1 MIILSLAALKKSSRK
16 KETKIHRKTVEMV
29 HEAGD
34 GRRKTEK
41 PKNQDDDIIDFE
53 LVFVG

>member
-16 KETKIHRKTVEMV
+16 KETKIHRKTVEVV